1 MQLPQTTAGYR
12 TRVRFTRYV
21 LARLQ
26 RAQRDSPALK
36 ATLDKVKSAGR
47 RAEDLEEEVD
57 AALAQRDA
65 ADDALDTIARAARR
79 QLAARTATATQEAP
93 FTSIFPSGLGYYTD
107 ATLDENAGVYGELK
121 ARLEAHLPAG
131 DAVRDEA
138 VGQLDT
144 LIPAFEAAEKAVT
157 AARTAL
163 AVAGTQLDAAEDD
176 LDRLLEKVYGTL
188 IADLGKASA
197 EAFFPK
203 LRGAARRRTGS
214 PADPGA
220 DAGAPA

>member
-12 TRVRFTRYV
+12 TRVRFARYV

-26 RAQRDSPALK
+26 RAQRDTPALK
-36 ATLDKVKSAGR
+36 ATLEKVKAAGR
-47 RAEDLEEEVD
+47 KAEDLEEEVD

-65 ADDALDTIARAARR
+65 SDDALDAVARTARR
-79 QLAARTATATQEAP
+79 HLAARSATATQEAP

-107 ATLDENAGVYGELK
+107 ATLDDNAAVYAELK

-131 DAVRDEA
+131 DAIRGEA

-144 LIPAFEAAEKAVT
+144 LIPTFEAAEKAVA

-163 AVAGTQLDAAEDD
+163 AVASTQLDAAEDD

-188 IADLGKASA
+188 IVDLGKASA

-203 LRGAARRRTGS
+203 LRGASRRRSGS
-214 PADPGA
+214 AG
-220 DAGAPA
+220 DAGGDAAAPA